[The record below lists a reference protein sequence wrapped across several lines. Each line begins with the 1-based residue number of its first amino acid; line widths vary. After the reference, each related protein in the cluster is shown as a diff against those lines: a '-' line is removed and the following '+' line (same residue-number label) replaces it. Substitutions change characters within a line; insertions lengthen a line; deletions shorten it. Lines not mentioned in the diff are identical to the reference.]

1 MFAILAEDVTK
12 QFANHRALDGIDFAL
27 ESGRC
32 LALIGHNGA
41 GKTTLMKLI
50 LGLIAPS
57 AGCVRVLD
65 ADPVRAG
72 TAFRRQ
78 IGFLPENVVFH
89 DEFSGRDT
97 LRFYARL
104 KGVPAKEC
112 DPLLERVGLSV
123 AAARRVKTYSKG
135 MRQRLGLAQA
145 LLGQPRL
152 LLLDEPTT
160 GLDPALR
167 QEFFQIVRD
176 LRDAGTTVIL
186 SSHILTELEART
198 DLAAIIREGRLVAFG
213 ELERL
218 RTEAGLPVTV
228 RVRGDITAIVQRL
241 GRVAVVAVDR
251 NREWI
256 EFACPLAEKMALL
269 RRLAEL
275 GPLCIDIDLRLP
287 SLDDVYLHYSGKP
300 MLANAALEAAT

>member
-1 MFAILAEDVTK
+1 MPAIVAERLTK
-12 QFANHRALDGIDFAL
+12 KFGSNVALDSLDFAL
-27 ESGRC
+27 PEARC

-50 LGLIAPS
+50 LGLISPT
-57 AGCVRVLD
+57 AGQVRVLE
-65 ADPVRAG
+65 ANPAKAG
-72 TAFRRQ
+72 PAFRRQ

-89 DEFSGRDT
+89 DEFTGSDT
-97 LRFYARL
+97 LRFYANL
-104 KGVPAKEC
+104 KSVPLADC
-112 DPLLERVGLSV
+112 APLLERVGLTF
-123 AAARRVKTYSKG
+123 AAQRRVKTYSKG

-145 LLGQPRL
+145 LLGRPRL

-176 LRDAGTTVIL
+176 LRDAGTTVVL
-186 SSHILTELEART
+186 ASHILTELEART
-198 DLAAIIREGRLVAFG
+198 DLAAIIRQGRLVAFG
-213 ELERL
+213 ELDRL
-218 RTEAGLPVTV
+218 RVEAGLPLTI
-228 RVRGDITAIVQRL
+228 RVRGDITAIAQRL

-256 EFACPLAEKMALL
+256 ELACPLAEKMILL
-269 RRLAEL
+269 RRLTEL
-275 GPLCIDIDLRLP
+275 GPVCTDIDLRPP

-300 MLANAALEAAT
+300 MLAGTALETAS